1 MPHTVSASGAQWAH
15 TLAQCTSRMNGKLR
29 VAITCPQNRSTK
41 HFSGTL
47 WSNICVQPKSI
58 VRQTPFM
65 AIKLRKNAEKSYEAC
80 SLMSTSFQPTSNF
93 EFIAD
98 IGLCGMCSLSAPLW
112 SALFTQTVQS
122 FSVIELDSAIV
133 STDFGTEIHRNRFSI
148 LRVSCLQFSRFSDYS
163 FIWNLN
169 K

>member
-1 MPHTVSASGAQWAH
+1 MANMQHTHSDAQWAH
-15 TLAQCTSRMNGKLR
+15 TPAQCISRMNGKLR
-29 VAITCPQNRSTK
+29 VAITRSQNKSTK

-65 AIKLRKNAEKSYEAC
+65 AIKLRKNAEKSYC
-80 SLMSTSFQPTSNF
+80 SSLHRFTQRRISKCDFV
-93 EFIAD
+93 AD
-98 IGLCGMCSLSAPLW
+98 IGLCGMCSISAPLW
-112 SALFTQTVQS
+112 SALFIQTVQS
-122 FSVIELDSAIV
+122 FSVIELDSAII
-133 STDFGTEIHRNRFSI
+133 SADFGTEIHRNRFSI
-148 LRVSCLQFSRFSDYS
+148 LRVSSVQFSRFSDYS